1 MGYVLNGTTHE
12 TGHFGEN
19 GTLLV
24 KAVRVAVFEAV
35 DGIVVGDKERPLV
48 EGDAVRPIEVI
59 DRFVHGVGAAIAVFV
74 GQGQHRALATGDRGP
89 CMPRLHV
96 GHV

>member
-12 TGHFGEN
+12 TGHLGED

-35 DGIVVGDKERPLV
+35 DRIVVGDEERPL
-48 EGDAVRPIEVI
+48 
-59 DRFVHGVGAAIAVFV
+59 
-74 GQGQHRALATGDRGP
+74 
-89 CMPRLHV
+89 
-96 GHV
+96 